1 MTPPDL
7 RRDLSPLALPVL
19 LLAVFVMPIGISGTA
34 VALPR
39 IALDLGTNPMLLQG
53 VVNGFNGAFAL
64 FMLFW
69 GVMADRIG
77 YRITFVVGTTLMVLG
92 SVISAMAP
100 NLWILDIG
108 RILCGIAGAAI
119 FAGAS
124 AILANGFPPA
134 ARGRNFALFGTTLG
148 LGGTVGPT
156 LAGWLIP
163 LVGWQGVFLV
173 YGAVAGGALLLWRHL
188 PHIPRTHTPGGHS
201 IDFSILRNPMF
212 FAYALVPVADAI
224 GFMTLFT
231 YLPVALSAIYRMST
245 PAAGTMLMLMLMTVP
260 IFVSPMLVA
269 ATMKRF
275 PRLTAMKVIYTSLAV
290 LLIGD
295 FGMYV
300 LDADAPIAWLVAPM
314 ILLGFAW
321 GLPAGLVD
329 GAALGAV
336 RPESSGTAAGVL
348 NFLRLGSEA
357 ITIGVYAV
365 AVHAVI
371 SHLIPDATTADAV
384 AAGAGDHAAVYAE
397 AFRTVLGAVITLTV
411 ATIIAIAICHRHGL
425 RQAARD
431 SVPCTVEA

>member
-1 MTPPDL
+1 MIRTDL
-7 RRDLSPLALPVL
+7 RGDLSPLALPVL

-34 VALPR
+34 VALPS
-39 IALDLGTNPMLLQG
+39 IALDLGTNPTLLQG

-64 FMLFW
+64 FMLVW

-77 YRITFVVGTTLMVLG
+77 YRITFVVGTILMVVG
-92 SVISAMAP
+92 SVISALAP

-173 YGAVAGGALLLWRHL
+173 YGAVAGVALLLCRHL
-188 PHIPRTHTPGGHS
+188 PHIPRIHTPGGHS

-231 YLPVALSAIYRMST
+231 YLPVALSAIYRMSA
-245 PAAGTMLMLMLMTVP
+245 PAAGTMLMLMTVP
-260 IFVSPMLVA
+260 ILGSPMLVA

-275 PRLTAMKVIYTSLAV
+275 PRITSMKVVYASMAV

-295 FGMYV
+295 FGMFV
-300 LDADAPIAWLVAPM
+300 LDANAPVAWLALPM
-314 ILLGFAW
+314 VLLGFAW

-336 RPESSGTAAGVL
+336 HPESSGTAAGVL

-357 ITIGVYAV
+357 VAIGVYAV
-365 AVHAVI
+365 AIHAVI
-371 SHLIPDATTADAV
+371 SHHIPDAATADAV
-384 AAGAGDHAAVYAE
+384 AAGAGDHGAVYAE
-397 AFRTVLGAVITLTV
+397 AFRTVLGAVIALTV
-411 ATIIAIAICHRHGL
+411 ATIIAIAICHRYGL
-425 RQAARD
+425 RQVARD
-431 SVPCTVEA
+431 GVPRTAYADT